1 MSFIQLSSHGVTP
14 FERLLGHAPEILNQW
29 GKLEAAFFQS
39 KTFDADFLEQVRRA
53 LAFNNQCHYCM
64 AKAGPPDQ
72 DPQSERLI
80 EALRFANLFAITH
93 ESVDKNEITRLKDF
107 FSEAEIAEL
116 IAFCSFISA
125 AQKFGAALGLEA
137 MTNYD
142 LNYRNRSMP

>member
-1 MSFIQLSSHGVTP
+1 MSFIQLSRHGTTP

-29 GKLEAAFFQS
+29 EKLEAAFCQS
-39 KTFDADFLEQVRRA
+39 KTFEADFLEQVRRV

-72 DPQSERLI
+72 NPKGERLI
-80 EALRFANLFAITH
+80 EALRFANLFSIAH
-93 ESVDKNEITRLKDF
+93 ESVDKNEITRLKNF

-125 AQKFGAALGLEA
+125 AQKLGAALGLQA
-137 MTNYD
+137 MTYYGE
-142 LNYRNRSMP
+142 L